1 MRRAACATWQGHG
14 LFYRPLHA
22 LPGKGPRRHQ
32 QAQGFW
38 YHWGWAPPM
47 AVLQTTSASLNVA
60 PTSAQAQVPSGAQL
74 LAPLQCS
81 RFILSETQSRIA
93 FEQHHQGGS
102 CLFCCPTASPP
113 SIASPPQLPSNC
125 PRQPMAGGFEHNN
138 DKRQRIQIHV
148 LTYFFPMKADRSP
161 FSAQEVRSVA
171 LLQKVHSIVLHC
183 FAPHRSTSLAMPCEA
198 SIATVVRPAIL
209 AS

>member
-113 SIASPPQLPSNC
+113 SLASPRSCPAIAQQLPSNC
-125 PRQPMAGGFEHNN
+125 PAVAPGSPWQKGLSITTTK
-138 DKRQRIQIHV
+138 DKEFKYTYIHI
-148 LTYFFPMKADRSP
+148 FF
-161 FSAQEVRSVA
+161 
-171 LLQKVHSIVLHC
+171 L
-183 FAPHRSTSLAMPCEA
+183 
-198 SIATVVRPAIL
+198 
-209 AS
+209 

>member
-1 MRRAACATWQGHG
+1 M
-14 LFYRPLHA
+14 
-22 LPGKGPRRHQ
+22 
-32 QAQGFW
+32 
-38 YHWGWAPPM
+38 
-47 AVLQTTSASLNVA
+47 
-60 PTSAQAQVPSGAQL
+60 
-74 LAPLQCS
+74 
-81 RFILSETQSRIA
+81 
-93 FEQHHQGGS
+93 
-102 CLFCCPTASPP
+102 SPP
-113 SIASPPQLPSNC
+113 LLPKLRSPLVHSYWPPFSVRDSFFQRPSLESLLNNIIREAAVSSAVPRHRRRRLPAPHSCPAIAQQLPSNC

>member
-1 MRRAACATWQGHG
+1 
-14 LFYRPLHA
+14 
-22 LPGKGPRRHQ
+22 
-32 QAQGFW
+32 
-38 YHWGWAPPM
+38 M

-113 SIASPPQLPSNC
+113 PIASPPQVPSNC
-125 PRQPMAGGFEHNN
+125 PRQPMAAMAGGFEHNN

-171 LLQKVHSIVLHC
+171 LLQKVHSILLHY
-183 FAPHRSTSLAMPCEA
+183 FASHRSTSLAMPSEA
-198 SIATVVRPAIL
+198 SIAAVVRPAIL

>member
-1 MRRAACATWQGHG
+1 M
-14 LFYRPLHA
+14 
-22 LPGKGPRRHQ
+22 
-32 QAQGFW
+32 
-38 YHWGWAPPM
+38 
-47 AVLQTTSASLNVA
+47 
-60 PTSAQAQVPSGAQL
+60 
-74 LAPLQCS
+74 
-81 RFILSETQSRIA
+81 
-93 FEQHHQGGS
+93 
-102 CLFCCPTASPP
+102 SPP
-113 SIASPPQLPSNC
+113 LLPKLRSPLVHSYWPPFSVRDSFFQRPSLESLLNNIIREAAVSSAVPRHRRRRLPAPHSCPAIAPGSPW
-125 PRQPMAGGFEHNN
+125 QPMAGGFEHNN

-198 SIATVVRPAIL
+198 SVATVARPAIL

>member
-1 MRRAACATWQGHG
+1 
-14 LFYRPLHA
+14 
-22 LPGKGPRRHQ
+22 
-32 QAQGFW
+32 
-38 YHWGWAPPM
+38 
-47 AVLQTTSASLNVA
+47 
-60 PTSAQAQVPSGAQL
+60 
-74 LAPLQCS
+74 
-81 RFILSETQSRIA
+81 
-93 FEQHHQGGS
+93 
-102 CLFCCPTASPP
+102 
-113 SIASPPQLPSNC
+113 
-125 PRQPMAGGFEHNN
+125 MAGGFEHNN